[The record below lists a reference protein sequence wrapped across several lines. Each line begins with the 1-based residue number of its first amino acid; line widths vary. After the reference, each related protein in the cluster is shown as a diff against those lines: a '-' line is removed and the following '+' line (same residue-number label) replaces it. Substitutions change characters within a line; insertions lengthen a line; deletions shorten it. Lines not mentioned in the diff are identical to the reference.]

1 MKNLKEVIKEVAK
14 KGGVTFN
21 PNFADNE
28 GNYLIPKNGYAVSL
42 PNYELKS
49 QSINVGL
56 LEFIKTS
63 ANLVSNSKDFYI
75 GIWLNKLDGFY
86 YFDVSVNIQSLD
98 AALKLGFENKQ
109 IAIYDLNN
117 SKDIVLP
124 KVQSH
129 GTIEQSKS
137 YIKAAIKNYTLNGSF
152 YLTYK

>member
-1 MKNLKEVIKEVAK
+1 MKNFKEVIKTVSK
-14 KGGVTFN
+14 NSGTTFN
-21 PNFADNE
+21 PNFVDSE
-28 GNYLIPKNGYAVSL
+28 GNYLSPKKGYSVSL
-42 PNYELKS
+42 KNYSLKA

-63 ANLVSNSKDFYI
+63 ANLVSNSNEFFI

-86 YFDVSVNIQSLD
+86 YFDVSVNIQSLS

-109 IAIYDLNN
+109 IAIYDLNK

-124 KVQSH
+124 KVQNQ

-137 YIKAAIKNYTLNGSF
+137 YIKAAIKSYTLNGSF
-152 YLTYK
+152 YSTYK